1 MLERMVADSLFRG
14 RNYPELVVKVSS
26 PEDGVAR
33 MMPRLKDQESYSS
46 LELGMTK
53 TRLTTLRVQLCNSS
67 QKHSLPT
74 FPTVWV

>member
-53 TRLTTLRVQLCNSS
+53 TRLTTLLVIVPKSTHSQPFQQFGFNS
-67 QKHSLPT
+67 
-74 FPTVWV
+74 